1 MRRPFVLAIDGPA
14 GAGKSTTARGVAARL
29 GLLHVDSGAM
39 YRAVGVRAR
48 AAGIP
53 LEQEG
58 AVLARTR
65 DMRFEVGP
73 EGLLLDGALLG
84 DEIRTAE
91 AGEAASRVA
100 VHPRLRERLVS
111 LQRSL
116 ARPPGLV
123 MEGRD
128 IGTVVFPD
136 ADLKIY
142 VSASP
147 EARARRRWEE
157 LRARGE
163 PADLPAIEEAIRDR
177 DRRDCERSASPLQ
190 RAADSFPLDTTDL
203 TPDQQVDLAAHWADL
218 ARRPV
223 PPMGLIFRLGHDFAA
238 LFARTCLRLELRGL
252 EGVPRRGP
260 LLIASNHISYWDPPL
275 VGSLVPREV
284 HFLAKEELF
293 RNRLFGALISRYNSI
308 PIRRGPQARSALRGA
323 EDVLAEGGAVI
334 IFPEGTRSRSGE
346 FLPPRAGVAR
356 LAAHG
361 RAPVLPV
368 YVAGSNQIRRS
379 MLRRV
384 PVRISFGTPMMP
396 PASTEVDRAAER
408 QYAQQV
414 MAAIGA
420 LREEQ
425 RRTAWK

>member
-1 MRRPFVLAIDGPA
+1 MRKSFVLAIDGPA

-48 AAGIP
+48 QAGVP
-53 LEQEG
+53 LDDEERLLKLLR
-58 AVLARTR
+58 AL
-65 DMRFEVGP
+65 RFEAGP
-73 EGLLLDGALLG
+73 EGLSLDGSLLG
-84 DEIRTAE
+84 TEIRTAD
-91 AGEAASRVA
+91 AGEAASLVA
-100 VHPRLRERLVS
+100 VHPRLRRGLVS

-123 MEGRD
+123 LEGRD

-136 ADLKIY
+136 ADLKIF

-163 PADLPAIEEAIRDR
+163 TGDLPTIEAAIRER
-177 DRRDCERSASPLQ
+177 DRRDSERSASPLL
-190 RAADSFPLDTTDL
+190 RAPDSFPLDTTAL
-203 TPDQQVDLAAHWADL
+203 TQQQQVDLAAHWAEL

-223 PPMGLIFRLGHDFAA
+223 PPMGLIFRIGHDFAA
-238 LFARTCLRLELRGL
+238 LFARTCLRLRLSGL
-252 EGVPRRGP
+252 EGVPRKGP
-260 LLIASNHISYWDPPL
+260 LLIACNHISFWDPPL

-293 RNRLFGALISRYNSI
+293 RNRLFGALISSYNSI
-308 PIRRGPQARSALRGA
+308 PIRRGPKARSALRGA
-323 EDVLAEGGAVI
+323 EDVLASGGAIV
-334 IFPEGTRSRSGE
+334 IFPEGTRSRGGE

-368 YVAGSNQIRRS
+368 YVSGSNQIRRS
-379 MLRRV
+379 MLRQV
-384 PVRISFGTPMMP
+384 AVRISFGSAMMP
-396 PASTEVDRAAER
+396 PVGTAGDRGADRA
-408 QYAQQV
+408 YARKV
-414 MAAIGA
+414 MEAIAA

-425 RRTAWK
+425 RRAAWK